1 MVQVDLELVRKVAR
15 IAALATTRFDLR
27 FCGKVIR
34 IAVAV
39 SVIELLSAIALVM
52 IWIPIY
58 LPLLVAGAWVLWIGV
73 IAIFWK
79 TFARWTVEWESLRP
93 KSLPPT
99 STALLSAV
107 FASSAAVAAIPL
119 VIILQECGS

>member
-15 IAALATTRFDLR
+15 IAALATTRFDPR

-52 IWIPIY
+52 IWIPVESKCLSWDARYSIY

-93 KSLPPT
+93 NLMN
-99 STALLSAV
+99 
-107 FASSAAVAAIPL
+107 PL
-119 VIILQECGS
+119 IFQMTP